1 MFDNFTMVPHTET
14 ETSLMMEPMNEITS
28 KFQTLV
34 HRDNYDIRWYGNY
47 LLLSIANLLG
57 VMSGL
62 TATPVKQACT
72 YYYENDDY
80 HFIDNFDK
88 RAAFGLIIH
97 EAPSTRF
104 NPANYPSAEY
114 LENAQEFL
122 KQTPHHFL
130 KIFTV
135 NDCDCLYVWTNKT
148 IESDTYYKLYAL
160 MISMFN
166 KNNKVLSDFI
176 EGLIENDINK
186 AKKVLIDFYN
196 SDEIIN
202 REFEAFKRCL
212 RNKSQTQ
219 INKMERDISAYRDKI
234 HDYENQISNMASKMR
249 ELNEKLA
256 FFKYM
261 QEENEDHK
269 QFFKHLRK
277 IPYIKSFNGNE
288 NGYIHLEYEAP
299 LIYFSDYPAEK
310 LLAQT
315 NRSRYSKYIIR
326 IIIGRKYELMTKC
339 ALEFDTGSF
348 GITADSIYNSTPI
361 MKHPHIARY
370 NCFGNH
376 RQAIYD
382 AATSGDYIGAIEQI
396 TQAVLNLNLYDIC
409 VVDTMCRTLEDKR
422 DTLRTWKNVE
432 TGEMFTTN
440 EVLNRGDY
448 NEEA

>member
-1 MFDNFTMVPHTET
+1 MFDNFTMVPHTDS
-14 ETSLMMEPMNEITS
+14 ETSLMMEPMNEITA
-28 KFQTLV
+28 KFQSLISS
-34 HRDNYDIRWYGNY
+34 DIYDLKWYGDY
-47 LLLSIANLLG
+47 MLLSIANLLS

-62 TATPVKQACT
+62 KSTYQRTACT

-80 HFIDNFDK
+80 HFINN
-88 RAAFGLIIH
+88 FGLQNNFGIIIH

-135 NDCDCLYVWTNKT
+135 AESDFIYVWTNKE
-148 IESDTYYKLYAL
+148 IEPDTFYKLYAL
-160 MISMFN
+160 MLSMYSKDN
-166 KNNKVLSDFI
+166 I
-176 EGLIENDINK
+176 
-186 AKKVLIDFYN
+186 VLIDFVTALVENNIGNARKVLTDYFN
-196 SDEIIN
+196 SEDVVN

-212 RNKSQTQ
+212 KNKSQTQ
-219 INKMERDISAYRDKI
+219 INKLESDISSYRNRI
-234 HDYENQISNMASKMR
+234 MEYENAIANIATQMR

-261 QEENEDHK
+261 QQENDDHK
-269 QFFKHLRK
+269 LFFKHLRK
-277 IPYIKSFNGNE
+277 IPYIKSFQGRS

-299 LIYFSDYPAEK
+299 IIYFSDYPAEK

-315 NRSRYSKYIIR
+315 NRSRYSKDIIK
-326 IIIGRKYELMTKC
+326 IIIGRKYELITKC
-339 ALEFDTGSF
+339 AIEFDTGNF
-348 GITADSIYNSTPI
+348 GITSDTIYNSSTV
-361 MKHPHIARY
+361 MKHPHISRY

-382 AATSGDYIGAIEQI
+382 SAETGDYIGAVEQI

-422 DTLRTWKNVE
+422 DTLRTWKCVE
-432 TGEMFTTN
+432 TGEMLTTN

-448 NEEA
+448 YEET